1 MTDEDKKRIVSEPP
15 PPTDEIDGEWEDDE
29 TLVRDAPSLSD
40 PPKVSVRPAG
50 APSVSTSTPPVKA
63 SSTPP
68 AAASVPPAKAP
79 AAAPAATSSSLAPT
93 AAAATTPLPSV
104 PPAEATG
111 DEDEDE
117 DDDDVQDPATS
128 DDEDDEDEDEDEDED
143 DDDASSHVT
152 PAVAPRSDWIPE
164 WGPFAV
170 LGLLVCVSIVVGL
183 GLLGGRS
190 EISEESEGKAEPAP
204 AAKPA
209 VKKPSAHP

>member
-117 DDDDVQDPATS
+117 DDDD
-128 DDEDDEDEDEDEDED
+128 
-143 DDDASSHVT
+143 ASSHVT